1 MLEVVT
7 GLPER
12 LKNSRPE
19 KRDVRT
25 GGTLVTIIKLMF
37 FLGPL
42 IFAFGFLA
50 PLTMQIIER
59 AGLTPPLGLSP
70 LQAGLLV
77 AAALGIPAQFRGR
90 WI

>member
-1 MLEVVT
+1 M
-7 GLPER
+7 
-12 LKNSRPE
+12 
-19 KRDVRT
+19 
-25 GGTLVTIIKLMF
+25 VTIIKFIF

-50 PLTMQIIER
+50 PLAMQLIER
-59 AGLTPPLGLSP
+59 TGWTPPLGLSP

-77 AAALGIPAQFRGR
+77 AAALGIPAQLRGR